1 MADYINKG
9 EITNA
14 NNIKNVV
21 VYALVKEG
29 FLSEASAVEFN
40 KNYSVILT
48 EKSWFKNWYN
58 YLFKKRNDG
67 QYYDVVKI
75 VNFESVQLNYGES
88 DLDSENE
95 QSVSELKFQL
105 TQALKSE
112 NFELAKKLQ
121 EKIDKLEGK

>member
-9 EITNA
+9 EITDA
-14 NNIKNVV
+14 NLVKNVV

-75 VNFESVQLNYGES
+75 VNCESVQLNYGES